1 MKIIEDDPTN
11 KRRLDLFW
19 KRSDIFGSMKLPTD
33 WQAQNEP
40 DISAASSKDEP
51 VYWSKYGK
59 NAESP
64 NRNPPWKKREHV
76 INKTSLN
83 DKTNLMLLNKTLKSW
98 FLGEGI
104 LEEKSYLKFE
114 YRKSIMVE
122 VPNSPPNRKIR
133 FQLLENNWSNG
144 GIANKILAA
153 PNR

>member
-1 MKIIEDDPTN
+1 
-11 KRRLDLFW
+11 
-19 KRSDIFGSMKLPTD
+19 
-33 WQAQNEP
+33 
-40 DISAASSKDEP
+40 
-51 VYWSKYGK
+51 
-59 NAESP
+59 
-64 NRNPPWKKREHV
+64 
-76 INKTSLN
+76 
-83 DKTNLMLLNKTLKSW
+83 MLLNKMLKSW

-114 YRKSIMVE
+114 YRKSIMAE